1 MEGSWSWSSPK
12 QLPGAKRSQRYSVF
26 YVTKDWRSKLFLSF
40 PSCLRVSLF
49 ATAKTQQPSYFVP
62 HSFRHHTFQT
72 LGCSQKPHRSSTYRL
87 TGRGWRLIAFL
98 DPSLKDPSSK
108 LRLLSRC
115 FKVPLLTVV
124 TLLSLLLARESKVLG
139 NCFLRS
145 LLSQPLSCTLVVLL
159 QLQPVI
165 CRDIFVGQI
174 SCFTQSKC
182 SVQDL
187 LFSWAS
193 FTCTY
198 PCMLSSRLVYAARA
212 ALAFRIQRTLC
223 KQ

>member
-1 MEGSWSWSSPK
+1 M
-12 QLPGAKRSQRYSVF
+12 
-26 YVTKDWRSKLFLSF
+26 
-40 PSCLRVSLF
+40 
-49 ATAKTQQPSYFVP
+49 
-62 HSFRHHTFQT
+62 
-72 LGCSQKPHRSSTYRL
+72 
-87 TGRGWRLIAFL
+87 IAFL

-108 LRLLSRC
+108 LRLLPHC
-115 FKVPLLTVV
+115 FEVPLLTVV
-124 TLLSLLLARESKVLG
+124 TLLSRLLARESKVLG
-139 NCFLRS
+139 NCLLRS

-165 CRDIFVGQI
+165 CQDIFVGHI

-187 LFSWAS
+187 LFPWAS

-212 ALAFRIQRTLC
+212 ALAFSIQRTLC
-223 KQ
+223 KQWSLMISMLCLLCILES